1 MRPYLSAELFKL
13 SYLEVSGAFNQS
25 YQASEDGHES
35 CVRAMLE
42 AGADKDAKN
51 NDGMTA
57 LMDASQNGHEIVA
70 TLLSVSK

>member
-1 MRPYLSAELFKL
+1 MRPYLSAGLFKL

-42 AGADKDAKN
+42 AKDAKN

-57 LMDASQNGHEIVA
+57 LMDAPQNGHEIVA